1 MGCCWKCRRPNMT
14 WRAWLTKTWYH
25 LHADSAM
32 IIGNPFVI
40 QVNVANALSLCDQKR
55 PLWVKSHQVS
65 DWVCRVHVPMAH
77 GHCLPVIA
85 CQNIHNGHWPC
96 SVSSVPGAFRC
107 IQLSHP
113 ELSFVVH
120 SSKWLDC
127 LSVVA
132 LKSHFT
138 RTSWIERAHCFLIL
152 FSDVIAS
159 SSFISTESKWNLCN
173 RLSTDLWRRT
183 RGNSHWGVLQV
194 NFSPSFSKKTV
205 SGKCG

>member
-1 MGCCWKCRRPNMT
+1 
-14 WRAWLTKTWYH
+14 
-25 LHADSAM
+25 M
-32 IIGNPFVI
+32 ITGNPFFI
-40 QVNVANALSLCDQKR
+40 QVNVANAVSLCDQQR

-65 DWVCRVHVPMAH
+65 DWVCRVTSLWHTDTVCP
-77 GHCLPVIA
+77 LIT

-120 SSKWLDC
+120 SSKWLAC

-138 RTSWIERAHCFLIL
+138 PTSWSERAHCFLIL

-173 RLSTDLWRRT
+173 RLSTDLRRRT
-183 RGNSHWGVLQV
+183 WGNSHWGVLQV
-194 NFSPSFSKKTV
+194 NFSPSSFKKKKV
-205 SGKCG
+205 SGECG